1 MVQTPFT
8 WRYGGNQVFLSGSFN
23 GWSERIAMVLVEG
36 SGTIF
41 QRIIDLPPGCYQY
54 KFLVDGTWRIDQHQI
69 CDQENNIVL
78 VTETEFLSTEF
89 SNADALQPSTSRGSS
104 SGGPYN
110 EQFLRISDGEMDA
123 LRRVL
128 SMHLLSTTIYELIPI
143 SGKVIAL
150 DVEVNVEQAFHVMY
164 ESGLTVVPLWDEHDG
179 QMAGMLTASDFILI
193 LLQLQR
199 NRAAFAN
206 ANLQAQTISSWKSCK
221 LQHHR
226 DIIGTTAPIHRRPL
240 IHAGPD
246 ESLADVAS
254 KILQNNISAVPIIHS
269 VNGSNPQLLHI
280 VCLSR
285 ILKNICSH
293 FQRHFGYLNILQQP
307 VGYLPLGTWA
317 VEFRRATG
325 RPLLKLNPNET
336 LSSALILLLEAQIS
350 SIPIVD
356 NEGNFV
362 NIYSRGDV
370 ISLTHDDIYTA
381 VQLNQTTVSQAL
393 ELTGE
398 RGRNRYQTCTRFD
411 SLYRVMELLSEPDVR
426 RVIVIEA
433 STLRVEGIITL
444 RDVFRFFAR

>member
-36 SGTIF
+36 SRTIF

-89 SNADALQPSTSRGSS
+89 SNADALQPSTSQGSS
-104 SGGPYN
+104 SGGPHN

-143 SGKVIAL
+143 SGK
-150 DVEVNVEQAFHVMY
+150 
-164 ESGLTVVPLWDEHDG
+164 GLTVVPLWDENDG

-199 NRAAFAN
+199 NRAAFAI
-206 ANLQAQTISSWKSCK
+206 AELQAQTISSWKSCK

-226 DIIGTTAPIHRRPL
+226 DIIGTTASIHRRPL

-254 KILQNNISAVPIIHS
+254 KILQNNISAVPVIYS
-269 VNGSNPQLLHI
+269 VNGSNPRLLHI

-293 FQRHFGYLNILQQP
+293 FQHHLGYLNILQQP

-325 RPLLKLNPNET
+325 RPLLILNPNDT
-336 LSSALILLLEAQIS
+336 LSSALTLLLEAQIS

-356 NEGNFV
+356 HEGNFV
-362 NIYSRGDV
+362 NIYSRGDI
-370 ISLTHDDIYTA
+370 ISLAYADVYTA
-381 VQLNQTTVSQAL
+381 VQLNQMTVSQAL

-411 SLYRVMELLSEPDVR
+411 SLYRVMERLSEPDVR

-444 RDVFRFFAR
+444 REVFRFFAR